1 MRSLIAETFPDTDFA
16 DSYCTI
22 PTVIPQRTFLEK
34 AFLLHEEFQK
44 PLDKIRADRMSRHI
58 YDLEKLMDTS
68 FAFDALGNK
77 DLYDMIV
84 EHRRTLT
91 SMKEVDYT
99 THAPETINFVPPA
112 AVMAAWKKDYEIMQ
126 GYMIYG
132 KSLSFD
138 KLIERI
144 KELNERFNN
153 MQLKSNALI

>member
-1 MRSLIAETFPDTDFA
+1 
-16 DSYCTI
+16 
-22 PTVIPQRTFLEK
+22 
-34 AFLLHEEFQK
+34 
-44 PLDKIRADRMSRHI
+44 MSRHI

-112 AVMAAWKKDYEIMQ
+112 AVMVAWKKDYEIMQ